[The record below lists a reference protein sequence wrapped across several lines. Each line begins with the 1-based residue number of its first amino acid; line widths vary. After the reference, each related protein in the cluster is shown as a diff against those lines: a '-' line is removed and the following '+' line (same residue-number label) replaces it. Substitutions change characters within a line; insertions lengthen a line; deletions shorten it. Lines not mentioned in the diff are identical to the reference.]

1 LTLRRFA
8 GPRRI
13 IPERRDIANSAKP
26 PQNPAAAKYVA
37 HADEGVIMAGNISW
51 RRTVRR
57 DATYGATVENPFELS
72 SDQERRA
79 ARVVASAST
88 DATDCALLLAVLGLH
103 PPRGHDARA
112 D

>member
-1 LTLRRFA
+1 
-8 GPRRI
+8 
-13 IPERRDIANSAKP
+13 
-26 PQNPAAAKYVA
+26 
-37 HADEGVIMAGNISW
+37 MAGNTSW

-57 DATYGATVENPFELS
+57 DPTYGATVENPFELS

-79 ARVVASAST
+79 ARVVASASA

-103 PPRGHDARA
+103 PPRRHDAQA